1 MHARDQA
8 GVAGIGVY
16 PGLLT
21 AVGDG
26 VSPDEPPPP
35 FTPGK
40 FNDPLVEKLNDATR
54 QREELYRATAPSA
67 FNDSQQDLRTPVSD
81 SSQPTELRMPVA
93 MPIPAPSIVDTSVE
107 DSASSTSH
115 ARQDSDMTRMSHR
128 RLFNIKA
135 YGDPFFDSDAEEEMK
150 NSSPMLNTN
159 RVSHMSMSMDE
170 DYDSFVGMKS
180 RAGDTNSIGWAV

>member
-67 FNDSQQDLRTPVSD
+67 FYDSQQDLRTPVSESD
-81 SSQPTELRMPVA
+81 QPTALRMPVA
-93 MPIPAPSIVDTSVE
+93 MPIPTPSIVDTSVE

-115 ARQDSDMTRMSHR
+115 AIQDSDMTRMSHR
-128 RLFNIKA
+128 KLFNIKA
-135 YGDPFFDSDAEEEMK
+135 YGDPFFDSDAEEETK
-150 NSSPMLNTN
+150 NTSPMLNAE
-159 RVSHMSMSMDE
+159 RVSHMSMSVDG
-170 DYDSFVGMKS
+170 DYDSLVAIKS
-180 RAGDTNSIGWAV
+180 HAGDTSSIGWAV